1 MAASSE
7 SASSDEH
14 GAPTEERN
22 LTLDERVLRGKSE
35 HTCLKRLDELMYCL
49 SEHLRQP
56 PTAQCVACDSTKF
69 ACHRHSTDEP
79 VRQVLQRR
87 HLRLLPRT
95 LHCVARVPQDQAQQ
109 AGACSGDSTGGAAAP
124 HTPAGTASMRFRLTR
139 ASCRA
144 HQEWART
151 VPRTHLWAFRPEY
164 EAEAYERY
172 GLRPAPPSAHPES
185 QNDAM
190 PSESG

>member
-1 MAASSE
+1 MGSTRGMASSE

-49 SEHLRQP
+49 TPTNQFAKYYSEGTYDYCPARF
-56 PTAQCVACDSTKF
+56 TAWHVCLKTKLSKPE
-69 ACHRHSTDEP
+69 R
-79 VRQVLQRR
+79 
-87 HLRLLPRT
+87 
-95 LHCVARVPQDQAQQ
+95 AQEIQ
-109 AGACSGDSTGGAAAP
+109 
-124 HTPAGTASMRFRLTR
+124 
-139 ASCRA
+139 
-144 HQEWART
+144 QEEWART

-172 GLRPAPPSAHPES
+172 GLRPAPPSAHPEAR
-185 QNDAM
+185 NDAV
-190 PSESG
+190 PFQSR